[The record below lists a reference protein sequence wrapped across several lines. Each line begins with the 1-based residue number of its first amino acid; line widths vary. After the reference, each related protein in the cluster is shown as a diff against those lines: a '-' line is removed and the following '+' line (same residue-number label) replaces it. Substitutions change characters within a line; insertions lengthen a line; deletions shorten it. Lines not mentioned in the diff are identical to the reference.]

1 MHNITHDIGKS
12 SPKVALQVK
21 ILILY
26 LEIYLIVLLIDN
38 FLHIKHLFLE
48 WREKNHML
56 KE

>member
-48 WREKNHML
+48 WRKKNHML